1 MTGTECRFEAALALA
16 HASVQEQNKN
26 SIGVQKER
34 LLHAFL
40 KYYLEPDAA
49 FHEQPTAG
57 FSSHKANIS
66 PQEGGTDPG
75 LASGRPFIADV
86 QRDGAIIEVQTRDL
100 YRLKRKLEAFLAQPE
115 ITQVNVVFPIA
126 TTKWLV
132 WVEEDGTCRPR
143 RKSPKPGTP
152 MQILPELYGLRAL
165 LQSEKLTFTAAMV
178 QLEEYRHLNGWSR
191 DKKRGSHR
199 MERVPLALDA
209 MVALR
214 GTADYRRLVPDNLPA
229 QFTVQEFGK
238 QCRMQQKAAWRSLHV
253 LTVVGVVQKCGK
265 RGRSDL
271 YEMPDGAMEQGC

>member
-1 MTGTECRFEAALALA
+1 MTQTENRFEEAMALA
-16 HASVQEQNKN
+16 HASVREQNKN

-49 FHEQPTAG
+49 FHEQAMDG
-57 FSSHKANIS
+57 
-66 PQEGGTDPG
+66 
-75 LASGRPFIADV
+75 FIADV
-86 QRDGAIIEVQTRDL
+86 HRDGTIIEVQTRDL
-100 YRLKRKLEAFLAQPE
+100 YKLKRKLEAFLEEPE
-115 ITQVNVVFPIA
+115 VQRVNVVFPIA
-126 TTKWLV
+126 TTKWLI
-132 WVEEDGTCRPR
+132 WVEEDGSCRPR

-152 MQILPELYGLRAL
+152 LQILPELYGLRTL
-165 LQSEKLTFTAAMV
+165 LQSEKLTFTAAML

-214 GTADYRRLVPDNLPA
+214 GEADYQQLLPGNLPA

-238 QCRMQQKAAWRSLHV
+238 QCRMQEKAAWRSLHV

-271 YEMPDGAMEQGC
+271 YHVL

>member
-1 MTGTECRFEAALALA
+1 MIETERRFDVALKLA
-16 HASVQEQNKN
+16 HASAQEQNRN

-40 KYYLEPDAA
+40 KYYLEPEAVY
-49 FHEQPTAG
+49 HEQPVTG
-57 FSSHKANIS
+57 
-66 PQEGGTDPG
+66 
-75 LASGRPFIADV
+75 FIADV

-100 YRLKRKLEAFLAQPE
+100 YRLKRKLEAFLAEPE
-115 ITQVNVVFPIA
+115 VRRVNVIFPIA
-126 TTKWLV
+126 TTKWLI
-132 WVEEDGTCRPR
+132 WVEEDGSCRPR

-152 MQILPELYGLRAL
+152 LQILPELYGLRTL
-165 LQSEKLTFTAAMV
+165 LKNEKLTFTAAMV

-209 MVALR
+209 MVSLR
-214 GTADYRRLVPDNLPA
+214 EAADYQQLLPGNVPGGLPGNLPA

-238 QCRMQQKAAWRSLHV
+238 LCRMQQKAAWRSLHV

-271 YEMPDGAMEQGC
+271 YEVSGGAMEMGC

>member
-1 MTGTECRFEAALALA
+1 MTDTERRFEEALKLA
-16 HASVQEQNKN
+16 HAGAQEQNRN

-49 FHEQPTAG
+49 FHEQPAAG
-57 FSSHKANIS
+57 
-66 PQEGGTDPG
+66 
-75 LASGRPFIADV
+75 FIADAR
-86 QRDGAIIEVQTRDL
+86 RDGAIIEVQTRDL

-115 ITQVNVVFPIA
+115 IMQVNVIFPIA

-132 WVEEDGTCRPR
+132 WVEEDGSCRPR

-152 MQILPELYGLRAL
+152 LQILPELYGLRTL
-165 LQSEKLTFTAAMV
+165 LQNEKLTFTAAML

-209 MVALR
+209 MVALNVA
-214 GTADYRRLVPDNLPA
+214 ADYQGMLPSGLPA
-229 QFTVQEFGK
+229 QFTVQELGK
-238 QCRMQQKAAWRSLHV
+238 LCRMQQKAAWRSLHV

-265 RGRSDL
+265 RGRADL
-271 YEMPDGAMEQGC
+271 YEVLDVAMEQDC